1 MDMIQIVG
9 IGMTAVLLTL
19 VVKRSHPEL
28 AVQITIVVAGIVF
41 FLVLDKLRM
50 IIELFTEMAKR
61 AGIGEMY
68 LIILLKIIGIS
79 YLVEFGAQVCRDAGE
94 GAIASKV
101 ELAGKVMILVMAV
114 PIIAF
119 ALDTILRLM
128 P

>member
-1 MDMIQIVG
+1 MDMVQVIG
-9 IGMTAVLLTL
+9 IGMTAVLLIL
-19 VVKRSHPEL
+19 VVRRSHPEL

-94 GAIASKV
+94 GAIASKI

-119 ALDTILRLM
+119 ALETILRLM

>member
-1 MDMIQIVG
+1 MDMLQIVG
-9 IGMTAVLLTL
+9 IGMTAVLLIL

-28 AVQITIVVAGIVF
+28 AVQLTIVVAGIVF

-68 LIILLKIIGIS
+68 LIILLKIFGIS

>member
-1 MDMIQIVG
+1 MDMVQVIG
-9 IGMTAVLLTL
+9 IGITAVLLIL
-19 VVKRSHPEL
+19 VVRRSHPEL

-94 GAIASKV
+94 GAIASKI

>member
-1 MDMIQIVG
+1 MDMIQVVG
-9 IGMTAVLLTL
+9 IGMTAVLLIL

>member
-1 MDMIQIVG
+1 MDMVQVIG
-9 IGMTAVLLTL
+9 IGMTAVLLIL
-19 VVKRSHPEL
+19 VVRRSHPEL

-94 GAIASKV
+94 RAIASKI

>member
-1 MDMIQIVG
+1 MDMIQGVG

>member
-1 MDMIQIVG
+1 MDMIQVVG

-19 VVKRSHPEL
+19 VVRRSHPEL

>member
-1 MDMIQIVG
+1 MDMVQVIG
-9 IGMTAVLLTL
+9 IGMTAVLLIL
-19 VVKRSHPEL
+19 VVRRSHPEL

-61 AGIGEMY
+61 AGVGEMY

-94 GAIASKV
+94 GAIASKI

>member
-1 MDMIQIVG
+1 MDMVQVVG
-9 IGMTAVLLTL
+9 IGMTAVLLILL
-19 VVKRSHPEL
+19 VRRSHPEL

-94 GAIASKV
+94 SAIASKV

>member
-1 MDMIQIVG
+1 
-9 IGMTAVLLTL
+9 
-19 VVKRSHPEL
+19 
-28 AVQITIVVAGIVF
+28 VVAGIVF

-94 GAIASKV
+94 GAIASKI

>member
-1 MDMIQIVG
+1 MDMVQVVG

-19 VVKRSHPEL
+19 VVRRSHPEL

-50 IIELFTEMAKR
+50 IIKLFTEMAHR

-79 YLVEFGAQVCRDAGE
+79 YLVEFGAQICRDAGE

>member
-1 MDMIQIVG
+1 
-9 IGMTAVLLTL
+9 
-19 VVKRSHPEL
+19 
-28 AVQITIVVAGIVF
+28 
-41 FLVLDKLRM
+41 
-50 IIELFTEMAKR
+50 MAKR

>member
-1 MDMIQIVG
+1 MDMVQVVG
-9 IGMTAVLLTL
+9 IGMTAVLLIL
-19 VVKRSHPEL
+19 VVRRSHPEL

>member
-1 MDMIQIVG
+1 MDMIQVVG

>member
-1 MDMIQIVG
+1 MDMVQVVG

-19 VVKRSHPEL
+19 VVRRSHPEL

-41 FLVLDKLRM
+41 FLVLDKLRV
-50 IIELFTEMAKR
+50 IINLFTEMAQR

>member
-1 MDMIQIVG
+1 MVQVIG
-9 IGMTAVLLTL
+9 IGMTAVLLIL
-19 VVKRSHPEL
+19 VVRRSHPEL

-94 GAIASKV
+94 GAIASKI

>member
-9 IGMTAVLLTL
+9 IGMTAVLLNL

>member
-1 MDMIQIVG
+1 MDMVQVVG
-9 IGMTAVLLTL
+9 IGMTAVLLIL
-19 VVKRSHPEL
+19 VVRRSHPEL

-50 IIELFTEMAKR
+50 IIDLFTEMARR

-68 LIILLKIIGIS
+68 LVILLKMIGIS
-79 YLVEFGAQVCRDAGE
+79 YLVEFGVQVCRDAGE

>member
-1 MDMIQIVG
+1 MDMVQVVG
-9 IGMTAVLLTL
+9 IGMTAVLLIL
-19 VVKRSHPEL
+19 VVRRSHPEL

-50 IIELFTEMAKR
+50 IIDLFTEMAKR

>member
-1 MDMIQIVG
+1 MVQVVG
-9 IGMTAVLLTL
+9 IGMTAVLLIL
-19 VVKRSHPEL
+19 VVRRSHPEL

-94 GAIASKV
+94 SAIASKV

>member
-1 MDMIQIVG
+1 MDMVQVVG
-9 IGMTAVLLTL
+9 IGMTAVLLIL
-19 VVKRSHPEL
+19 VVRRSHPEL

-94 GAIASKV
+94 GAIASKI

>member
-1 MDMIQIVG
+1 MDVVQVIGV
-9 IGMTAVLLTL
+9 GMTAVLLIL
-19 VVKRSHPEL
+19 VVRRSHPEL

-94 GAIASKV
+94 GAIASKI

>member
-1 MDMIQIVG
+1 MDMVQVVG
-9 IGMTAVLLTL
+9 IGMTAVLLIL
-19 VVKRSHPEL
+19 VVRRSHPEL

-94 GAIASKV
+94 SAIASKV

>member
-41 FLVLDKLRM
+41 YLVLDKLRM

>member
-1 MDMIQIVG
+1 MVQVFG
-9 IGMTAVLLTL
+9 IGMTAVLLIL
-19 VVKRSHPEL
+19 VVRRSHPEL

-94 GAIASKV
+94 SAIASKV

>member
-1 MDMIQIVG
+1 MDMIQVVG

-94 GAIASKV
+94 SAIASKV

>member
-1 MDMIQIVG
+1 MDMVQVIG
-9 IGMTAVLLTL
+9 IGMTAVLLIL
-19 VVKRSHPEL
+19 VVRRSHPEL

-94 GAIASKV
+94 GAIASKI

>member
-1 MDMIQIVG
+1 MDMVQVIG
-9 IGMTAVLLTL
+9 IGMTAVLLIL

-94 GAIASKV
+94 GAIASKI

>member
-1 MDMIQIVG
+1 MDMMQIVG

-19 VVKRSHPEL
+19 VVRRSHPEL

-61 AGIGEMY
+61 AGVGEMY
-68 LIILLKIIGIS
+68 LVILLKIIGIS

>member
-1 MDMIQIVG
+1 MDMVQVIG
-9 IGMTAVLLTL
+9 IGMTAVLLIL
-19 VVKRSHPEL
+19 VVRRSHPEL

-79 YLVEFGAQVCRDAGE
+79 YLVEFGAQV
-94 GAIASKV
+94 
-101 ELAGKVMILVMAV
+101 
-114 PIIAF
+114 
-119 ALDTILRLM
+119 
-128 P
+128 

>member
-1 MDMIQIVG
+1 MEIIQVVG
-9 IGMTAVLLTL
+9 VGLTAVLLSL

-28 AVQITIVVAGIVF
+28 AVQIAIVVAGIVF
-41 FLVLDKLRM
+41 LLVLGKLRV
-50 IIELFTEMAKR
+50 IIGLFEQMAQR
-61 AGIGEMY
+61 AGVGEIY
-68 LIILLKIIGIS
+68 LMILLKIIGIA
-79 YLVEFGAQVCRDAGE
+79 YLTEFGAQICRDSGE
-94 GAIASKV
+94 GAIAGKV